1 MLPFKLHCALFNV
14 EVWDCCYNMELI
26 VCLKIFSSIWNIYF
40 TSVSLSLPSRN
51 GCGWLATTYELSS
64 TLPVV
69 PESQWTTPSRSYT
82 TSSVDTPRLS
92 ASLRGRASQSW
103 PIGTEKSAPT
113 LAPYRRGPWPH
124 CSKYSMT
131 YSSSVKGIRGAL
143 HCWFVSNQSLK
154 NDLCCIITDSSRT
167 YFRCIIQKLIIEWYF
182 SAMLLLL
189 SLLIFYNLYLL

>member
-1 MLPFKLHCALFNV
+1 MLKFGTAAIWNLLCALIFNSV
-14 EVWDCCYNMELI
+14 R
-26 VCLKIFSSIWNIYF
+26 SIILLYLFF
-40 TSVSLSLPSRN
+40 TSVSLSLPFLPSRN

-103 PIGTEKSAPT
+103 PIGTERSVPT
-113 LAPYRRGPWPH
+113 LAPYRRGRWPH
-124 CSKYSMT
+124 CSKCSMT
-131 YSSSVKGIRGAL
+131 YSSSVKRIRGAL

-167 YFRCIIQKLIIEWYF
+167 YFRCITQKLI
-182 SAMLLLL
+182 
-189 SLLIFYNLYLL
+189 